1 MRQYFGVSNH
11 LPALNE
17 KQKYLLVS
25 QKKYRVGYT
34 SVNMGYSV
42 VSIVYCLFKIKLLSN
57 RYENYISN
65 VKVKTNVLSL
75 KQIDTFILQI

>member
-11 LPALNE
+11 LPALSE

-65 VKVKTNVLSL
+65 VKVKNKCFESEAN
-75 KQIDTFILQI
+75 